1 MILHSQTF
9 DIIYLKMIRNTFNVV
24 IFQFPG
30 PKQMVFVVIGP
41 LTLGKGP
48 MFLAVSVRPSV
59 RACVR
64 ACVRRPLFEPHLRI
78 F

>member
-9 DIIYLKMIRNTFNVV
+9 DIIYLKMIRNTSNVV

-30 PKQMVFVVIGP
+30 PKLMVFVVIGP

-48 MFLAVSVRPSV
+48 MFLAVSVRPP
-59 RACVR
+59 VR